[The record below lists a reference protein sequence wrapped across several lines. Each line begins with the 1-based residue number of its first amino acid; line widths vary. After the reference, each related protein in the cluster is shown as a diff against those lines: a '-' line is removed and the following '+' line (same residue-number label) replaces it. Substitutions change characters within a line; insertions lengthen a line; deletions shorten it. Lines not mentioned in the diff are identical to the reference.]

1 MDTRNITEKEFE
13 DAVERL
19 LIEKGGYKSAKP
31 ADYNKKKA
39 LFFDTLINFIQT
51 TQEQQWNS
59 FVKAYGSRA
68 EQELFSIFDKAT
80 REKGILHVLKNGIRS
95 IDANFK
101 VCFFK
106 VHNPH
111 NTSADE
117 RYKLNQWPI
126 QNTTI
131 KRLMWC

>member
-19 LIEKGGYKSAKP
+19 LISKGGYKSAKP

-39 LFFDTLINFIQT
+39 LFFDTLINFVQT

-68 EQELFSIFDKAT
+68 EQEFFSIFDKAT
-80 REKGILHVLKNGIRS
+80 REKGILHVLKMAFDLLMRPLRCAFSKCTTPIT
-95 IDANFK
+95 
-101 VCFFK
+101 
-106 VHNPH
+106 PLP
-111 NTSADE
+111 TSD
-117 RYKLNQWPI
+117 I
-126 QNTTI
+126 S
-131 KRLMWC
+131 

>member
-1 MDTRNITEKEFE
+1 M
-13 DAVERL
+13 
-19 LIEKGGYKSAKP
+19 
-31 ADYNKKKA
+31 
-39 LFFDTLINFIQT
+39 
-51 TQEQQWNS
+51 
-59 FVKAYGSRA
+59 KAYDSRA

-101 VCFFK
+101 VCLFK

-111 NTSADE
+111 NTTADE
-117 RYKLNQWPI
+117 RYKLNQWQWCASLPI